1 MLMIK
6 KPSPALRA
14 LALTLSL
21 CMVTAGCAST
31 KATKITLPTYKPAKL
46 KPPIED
52 RTKLPPKKGA
62 PTVVTACSAKKG
74 EVAPADCQVPFNGIL
89 VDQNYAARAKLYKA
103 ERDKLR
109 SIVETDRSAF
119 ASTHKVHEEAIND
132 LAKRAQRSWWENN
145 KGTVGFWGGMVI
157 GMGLAILAV
166 YGVSKAET
174 AGTK

>member
-31 KATKITLPTYKPAKL
+31 KGTQITLPTYKPDKL

-52 RTKLPPKKGA
+52 RTKLPAKVGA
-62 PTVVTACSAKKG
+62 PTVVMACSAKKG
-74 EVAPADCQVPFNGIL
+74 EVAPADCKVPFNGVL

-109 SIVETDRSAF
+109 SIIETDRSAF
-119 ASTHKVHEEAIND
+119 ASTHKVHEEAVND

-145 KGTVGFWGGMVI
+145 KGTVGFWGGMII
-157 GMGLAILAV
+157 GMGLAILSV
-166 YGVSKAET
+166 YGVSKAKT
-174 AGTK
+174 AGSE